1 MSLTEFYNTIK
12 GDKQYVTDMEDIVTI
27 KKLITKRAQRGAKKS
42 EVCIRN
48 REPFSESVLNQFKDA
63 GFTVDVIG
71 STYIFSW

>member
-1 MSLTEFYNTIK
+1 MSLKEFYNSIK

-27 KKLITKRAQRGAKKS
+27 KKCITKRAQRGENKT
-42 EVCIRN
+42 EVSIRN